1 MLSIILNSALGVIF
15 AVTAVLSFCG
25 KSANLIAGYNTASE
39 EEKAK
44 YDSKKLEKGL
54 GISTAIIALFEYL
67 FAFLSYRAFCGAI
80 ADTAM
85 KIFIAVYAVAV
96 TCVVAAYAAYANT
109 KCKIK

>member
-25 KSANLIAGYNTASE
+25 KSANLISGYNRASE

-44 YDSKKLEKGL
+44 YDEKKLCNGL
-54 GISTAIIALFEYL
+54 GIITATIAVLEFS
-67 FAFLSYRAFCGAI
+67 FAFISYLVLRGTI
-80 ADTAM
+80 AM
-85 KIFIAVYAVAV
+85 GSMRIFIAVYMVIIIAA
-96 TCVVAAYAAYANT
+96 VAAYIAYTNT